1 MTRKDYFKSDC
12 ADRRAWLKKCFDN
25 DNKKLY
31 QPSTIVWDGW
41 EMITNLGNRELRDGS
56 VVNAP
61 Q

>member
-1 MTRKDYFKSDC
+1 MTRKDYFKSHR
-12 ADRRAWLKKCFDN
+12 ADRSAWLKKCFDN
-25 DNKKLY
+25 DDKKLY

-61 Q
+61 H

>member
-1 MTRKDYFKSDC
+1 MIVQVEGHG
-12 ADRRAWLKKCFDN
+12 LKNVLITTD
-25 DNKKLY
+25 KKLY

>member
-1 MTRKDYFKSDC
+1 MTRKDYFKSHC
-12 ADRRAWLKKCFDN
+12 ADRSAWLKTCFDN

-41 EMITNLGNRELRDGS
+41 EMITNLGNRELREGS

-61 Q
+61 R